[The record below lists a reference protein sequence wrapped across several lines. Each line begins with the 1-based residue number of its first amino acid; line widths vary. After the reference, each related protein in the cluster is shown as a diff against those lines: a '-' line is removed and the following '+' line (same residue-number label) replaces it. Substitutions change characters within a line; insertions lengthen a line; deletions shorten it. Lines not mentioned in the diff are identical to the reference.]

1 MHDQPHEAVPRANLH
16 GADIQPPPRTVGGIL
31 RRLGPGLIIAASIVG
46 SGELIATTKTGAEA
60 GFTLL
65 WLILLGCVVKVFA
78 QIEIGR
84 YTITEGRTA
93 IEGLNQLPGPR
104 LRVNWLVW
112 YWVFM
117 FCCGIGQLGGIV
129 GVVGQSL
136 AIPMP
141 FTGDWND
148 LIALQ
153 EQYDADAASLI
164 SSLRAAEPQTDPA
177 AVKARL
183 VDQLG
188 PRPDQQSHYTYDD
201 AYWSAIVTVATAT
214 MLVLGRY
221 RLVQNVSVFLVAGF
235 TLVSIVNLFALQ
247 WHAEWHIRWEDIVHG
262 LRMQLPPASGDRAPV
277 ATALAAFGIIG
288 VGASELIYYPYWC
301 LEKGYARWTGPC
313 EQTESWANRARGWL
327 RVMHWDAFCSLV
339 VYTFATLAFYLT
351 GAAVLHRANRIPG
364 DEQLVPSLLEM
375 YVPVFGQAAMWI
387 LLVGVFTVL
396 YSTFFVSTASNSR
409 AAADAI
415 RVFGLGTP
423 TEEGNRWRTRVLCG
437 LLPFMS
443 LTIYVLNKNPVTLVL
458 ISGMS
463 QAVMLPMLGAA
474 ALYFRYQRCDRRI
487 TPTRLWDVMLW
498 LSFLALLTTGVW
510 GAASQGMKFYNT
522 MAAPPPA
529 VESNG

>member
-1 MHDQPHEAVPRANLH
+1 
-16 GADIQPPPRTVGGIL
+16 
-31 RRLGPGLIIAASIVG
+31 LIIAASIVG

-84 YTITEGRTA
+84 YTITEGHTS

-104 LRVNWLVW
+104 WRVNWLVW

-117 FCCGIGQLGGIV
+117 FSCGIGQLGGIV

-141 FTGDWND
+141 ITGDWNE
-148 LIALQ
+148 LIRLQ
-153 EQYDADAASLI
+153 KEYDAQ
-164 SSLRAAEPQTDPA
+164 AAETAAAIRRSDPQVSGQA
-177 AVKARL
+177 AKSRVVERI
-183 VDQLG
+183 G
-188 PRPDQQSHYTYDD
+188 TRPDQQSHYTYDD
-201 AYWSAIVTVATAT
+201 AYWSAIVTVITAV

-221 RLVQNVSVFLVAGF
+221 RLIQNVSVVLVAGF
-235 TLVSIVNLFALQ
+235 TVVSIINLFALQ
-247 WHAEWHIRWEDIVHG
+247 WYPSWHIGWDDIVDG
-262 LRMQLPPASGDRAPV
+262 LRMQLPPASGDRTPV
-277 ATALAAFGIIG
+277 ATALATFGIIG
-288 VGASELIYYPYWC
+288 VGASELVYYPYWC

-313 EQTESWANRARGWL
+313 EQTEAWAQRARGWL
-327 RVMHWDAFCSLV
+327 RVMHWDAMCSLL

-351 GAAVLHRANRIPG
+351 GAAVLHRSNQIPS
-364 DEQLVPSLLEM
+364 DEQLIPALLEM
-375 YVPVFGQAAMWI
+375 YVPVFGPAATWI
-387 LLVGVFTVL
+387 FLVGAFTVL

-409 AAADAI
+409 AASDAI
-415 RVFGLGTP
+415 RLFGLGAP
-423 TEEGNRWRTRVLCG
+423 TEEGGRWRTRVLCAV
-437 LLPFMS
+437 LPFIS
-443 LTIYVLNKNPVTLVL
+443 LTIFVLNKNPVTLVL

-510 GAASQGMKFYNT
+510 GITSQGSKFYRT
-522 MAAPPPA
+522 FFPPPA
-529 VESNG
+529 AESR

>member
-1 MHDQPHEAVPRANLH
+1 MNDDPQQAAARPGLGNS
-16 GADIQPPPRTVGGIL
+16 DIQTPPQTVGGIL

-141 FTGDWND
+141 FTSDWNH
-148 LIALQ
+148 LIQ
-153 EQYDADAASLI
+153 QQREYDERVTDFAAT
-164 SSLRAAEPQTDPA
+164 LRNAEPQLDDRA
-177 AVKARL
+177 LKAR
-183 VDQLG
+183 VVEELG
-188 PRPDQQSHYTYDD
+188 ARPDQQSHYTYDD
-201 AYWSAIVTVATAT
+201 AYWSGIVTVITAV

-221 RLVQNVSVFLVAGF
+221 RLVQNVSVVLVAGF

-247 WHAEWHIRWEDIVHG
+247 WHPNWRIGWDDIVDG
-262 LRMQLPPASGDRAPV
+262 LRMQLPPASGDRTPV

-313 EQTESWANRARGWL
+313 EQTESWAQRAHGWL
-327 RVMHWDAFCSLV
+327 RVMRWDAVCSLI

-351 GAAVLHRANRIPG
+351 GAAVLHRANRIPS
-364 DEQLVPSLLEM
+364 DEQLVPALLEM
-375 YVPVFGQAAMWI
+375 YVPVFNQAAEWI
-387 LLVGVFTVL
+387 LLFGVFTVL

-409 AAADAI
+409 AASDAI
-415 RVFGLGTP
+415 RVYRLGGSTDKDA
-423 TEEGNRWRTRVLCG
+423 RWRTRVLCA
-437 LLPFMS
+437 LLPFIS
-443 LTIYVLNKNPVTLVL
+443 LTIYVVNKNPVTLVL

-487 TPTRLWDVMLW
+487 MPTRLWDVMLW
-498 LSFLALLTTGVW
+498 LSFLALLTTGIW
-510 GAASQGMKFYNT
+510 GVTSQGLKMYNRF
-522 MAAPPPA
+522 APLEA
-529 VESNG
+529 VEAP